1 MIKEKLLKS
10 MMIRRLIREWF
21 FEEGFVEVE
30 TPAMV
35 RFPGQEPYLNPLQT
49 VVCNERG
56 NKEDVYL
63 ITSPE
68 LAHKKL
74 LAAGF
79 DKIFEL
85 ARCFRNNEPRSLLH
99 NPEFTMLEWYR
110 SRVDYKKIMDDV
122 EGLVSNIAFKL
133 GKDIK
138 KPWEQITVKD
148 AFKKYADIN
157 LDNELQRPDFDDW
170 FFKVFLT
177 YIEPKLGLI
186 GPVILYDYP
195 ASMAALAKIKEEDH
209 RYAERFEAYIDGL
222 ELANVYSELTDVAE
236 QKKRLLEEVVE
247 REKIGKDVFEIDEDF
262 MEALENGL
270 PKSAGGALGVDR
282 LVMALLSCQN
292 IVDVII
298 LTASKLFSS

>member
-1 MIKEKLLKS
+1 

-68 LAHKKL
+68 FAHKKL
-74 LAAGF
+74 LASGF

-85 ARCFRNNEPRSLLH
+85 ARCFRNYEPRSLLH

-110 SRVDYKKIMDDV
+110 SGVDYEKIMDDV
-122 EGLVSNIAFKL
+122 EGLVSNIALKL
-133 GKDIK
+133 GKNIG
-138 KPWEQITVKD
+138 KPWERMRVKD

-157 LDNELQRPDFDDW
+157 LDNELQRLDFADW

-177 YIEPKLGLI
+177 HIEPKLGLI
-186 GPVILYDYP
+186 EPVILYDYP
-195 ASMAALAKIKEEDH
+195 ASMAALAKIKKDDY
-209 RYAERFEAYIDGL
+209 RYAERFEVYWKGV
-222 ELANVYSELTDVAE
+222 ELANAFTELTDSKEQRNRFIKEQEE
-236 QKKRLLEEVVE
+236 QKK
-247 REKIGKDVFEIDEDF
+247 IGKGIRPIDEDF
-262 MEALENGL
+262 LKALDNI
-270 PKSAGGALGVDR
+270 PNAGGIALGVDR
-282 LVMALLSCQN
+282 LAMLLLDAKS
-292 IVDVII
+292 IDEVIFFPYRY
-298 LTASKLFSS
+298 KGE